1 LAKEKWIREPIRNEK
16 HPSRRANTKNGWHS
30 LLPRRRRRKIEEQ
43 RDTTLPLRERR
54 NYRRTIRRNGN
65 TKSWHCCP
73 SENGHSGE
81 HWMEKHTHT
90 RKEIYRGVRVLVKQC
105 KVNDNMCETLE
116 KDGDTMYNEKSN
128 TMAAAKHNSSSPLS
142 FNFSKKTTTYQ
153 LCTRC
158 FILLLDRFFIF
169 IRRAKVQHK
178 RRERNI

>member
-1 LAKEKWIREPIRNEK
+1 
-16 HPSRRANTKNGWHS
+16 
-30 LLPRRRRRKIEEQ
+30 
-43 RDTTLPLRERR
+43 
-54 NYRRTIRRNGN
+54 
-65 TKSWHCCP
+65 
-73 SENGHSGE
+73 
-81 HWMEKHTHT
+81 MEKHTHT